1 MRTAEGKGPL
11 RSYEAARASMMAM
24 DLKYTY
30 NKIAEDWHNDHVHDT
45 WWISG
50 TERFASF
57 VGGKKEVLD
66 IGCGGGVK
74 SKFFKEKGFVVTG
87 IDFSEK
93 MIEIARREYPE
104 IQFSVLDMR
113 DVEKL
118 EGMYDGIFIQAALL
132 HIPHQEAADV
142 VRKISTKLRTGGY
155 LYIAVKERYPG
166 RVAEEIKVEDDYG
179 YSYERFFSYYSVGDL
194 EGYFKDSGFEI
205 VYEETTGEEKKKWI
219 QMIGKKM

>member
-1 MRTAEGKGPL
+1 
-11 RSYEAARASMMAM
+11 MMAM
-24 DLKYTY
+24 DLKDTY
-30 NKIAEDWHNDHVHDT
+30 NKIAEDWHKDHTQDD
-45 WWISG
+45 WWVDGTLKFISL
-50 TERFASF
+50 
-57 VGGKKEVLD
+57 VGVGKEVLD
-66 IGCGGGVK
+66 VGCGAGTK
-74 SKFFKEKGFVVTG
+74 SKFLKENGLSVTG

-93 MIEIARREYPE
+93 MIEIAKRENPDISFE
-104 IQFSVLDMR
+104 VLDMR

-132 HIPHQEAADV
+132 HIPHHAAADV

-155 LYIAVKERYPG
+155 MYIAVKERYPG